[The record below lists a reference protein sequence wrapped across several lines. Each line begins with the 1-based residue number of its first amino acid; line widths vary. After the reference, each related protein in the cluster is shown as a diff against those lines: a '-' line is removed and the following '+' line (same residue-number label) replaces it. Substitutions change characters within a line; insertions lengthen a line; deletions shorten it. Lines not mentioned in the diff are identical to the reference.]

1 MAESLQMHPVEW
13 RVLEVLAA
21 VPAPE
26 FAVVKRWLAAVE
38 SLVVVALLAA
48 DSVRLAAAKSP
59 VTLMVPV
66 TADGSHLSQR
76 GKQTLAQVLAGLIE
90 RALN

>member
-1 MAESLQMHPVEW
+1 MLE
-13 RVLEVLAA
+13 VLAAVLAA

-59 VTLMVPV
+59 VTLMVPGLV
-66 TADGSHLSQR
+66 EL
-76 GKQTLAQVLAGLIE
+76 VLEELVL
-90 RALN
+90 RWPTRW